1 MYLAWKEIVHNKGR
15 YSLVIVM
22 VFLISY
28 LVYFLTGL
36 AYGLATSYTQAIDRF
51 QADGLVL
58 TEESNDNAMMSFV
71 SDTQFDALSVS
82 GKKAKLGILPGVI
95 KDDSL
100 AKSNICFFGA
110 EDSSFIWPQAISLSD
125 SEVLMDSSLE
135 KKGYAVGSS
144 FSVVGTTKTLTVKGF
159 IDKTTYQTA
168 PVLFVNL
175 SLFREIRFASAVSP
189 LFSAVVYQG
198 KMTSLPEGLKDYTLK
213 SYTSTLP
220 GYSAQVATFSL
231 MIGFLILISSF
242 ILGVFTYVLTLQK
255 KSLFAVMK
263 VQGISNKVISY
274 SVISQTFLLTLMGI
288 LLGFLLT
295 VVSYLFLKDSLP
307 FAFNPLFFVG
317 ISLAFLVFSLVGAL
331 FSVRAVFKID
341 PVKAL

>member
-100 AKSNICFFGA
+100 AKSNIYFFGA

-135 KKGYAVGSS
+135 KKGYAVGST
-144 FSVVGTTKTLTVKGF
+144 FNVVGTTKTLTVKGF
-159 IDKTTYQTA
+159 I
-168 PVLFVNL
+168 
-175 SLFREIRFASAVSP
+175 R
-189 LFSAVVYQG
+189 
-198 KMTSLPEGLKDYTLK
+198 
-213 SYTSTLP
+213 
-220 GYSAQVATFSL
+220 
-231 MIGFLILISSF
+231 
-242 ILGVFTYVLTLQK
+242 
-255 KSLFAVMK
+255 
-263 VQGISNKVISY
+263 
-274 SVISQTFLLTLMGI
+274 
-288 LLGFLLT
+288 
-295 VVSYLFLKDSLP
+295 
-307 FAFNPLFFVG
+307 
-317 ISLAFLVFSLVGAL
+317 
-331 FSVRAVFKID
+331 
-341 PVKAL
+341 